1 MRPRT
6 ALVLFL
12 LSICGCIL
20 LSGCGNTFRPIAQ
33 AIPQAGGDPGL
44 TKNAVIL
51 SAYGSSPGTATHI
64 DVSGDTTVAVHTVGA
79 NPVHAGFVTG
89 EARLVAANKTE
100 DTLTAYLTFGGSGA
114 STTTI
119 SLPVGSCPSFVQ
131 SRESLNAYVANN
143 CAGTMSVIS
152 LTTLNLQKTVAV
164 GSSPV
169 GLAELASGTK
179 VYVANQGSNSV
190 TVINTSDL
198 SISTITAGIGMS
210 PSYIESSSDSACV
223 YVANQASGTISTIN
237 TTSDTVVAPAI
248 TVGGGPSLLRF
259 DATLRRLYVVNTAG
273 NSVSVIAHIVDT
285 AGNCTPSLLT
295 PTPIG
300 VGAQPTSMAVL
311 ADGTR
316 AYVTNRGS
324 NSVSVIDASSL
335 QVRKTIDLTNV
346 IGLPSGAAAG
356 LGPISIDAAP
366 DSTRVYTANHDSGNF
381 SISETGNDSLFNN
394 VPAPQTPTC
403 NTSQPATCPDPQ
415 PNFVLVTP

>member
-6 ALVLFL
+6 ALVSYLI
-12 LSICGCIL
+12 SICGCVL

-44 TKNAVIL
+44 TKNAIIL
-51 SAYGSSPGTATHI
+51 SSYGSSPGTATHI
-64 DVSGDTTVAVHTVGA
+64 DVSGDTTVAVHTLGA
-79 NPVHAGFVTG
+79 NPVHAGFAGGV
-89 EARLVAANKTE
+89 RFIAANKTE
-100 DTLTAYLTFGGSGA
+100 DTLTEYLTFGGAGI
-114 STTTI
+114 STITI
-119 SLPVGSCPSFVQ
+119 SLPTGSCPVFVQ
-131 SRESLNAYVANN
+131 SRENLNAYVANN
-143 CAGTMSVIS
+143 CAGTVSVIS
-152 LTTLNLQKTVAV
+152 LTTLNLRNTVAV
-164 GSSPV
+164 GSGPV
-169 GLAELASGTK
+169 GLAELPGGSK

-198 SISTITAGIGMS
+198 STSTITAGIGS
-210 PSYIESSSDSACV
+210 APSYIEASSDSACV
-223 YVANQASGTISTIN
+223 YVANQASGTVSTIN
-237 TTSDTVVAPAI
+237 TATDTVVAAPLA
-248 TVGGGPSLLRF
+248 VGAGPNFLRF

-295 PTPIG
+295 TTPIA

-346 IGLPSGAAAG
+346 SGLPSGTAAG
-356 LGPISIDAAP
+356 LGPISVDAAP
-366 DSTRVYTANHDSGNF
+366 DSSRVYTANHDSGNF
-381 SISETGNDSLFNN
+381 SIIQTGNDSLFNN

-403 NTSQPATCPDPQ
+403 NTSQPATCPAPQ